1 MQKYKITHILLY
13 TVQVQAVI
21 GTKFQSVLEAYFGMP
36 FGGED
41 NHGHLMCTM
50 VGVNQRLKGG
60 CEEPG
65 NVGFLHFLKF
75 GKDLLTSTTILILYG
90 GHNKPQ

>member
-1 MQKYKITHILLY
+1 
-13 TVQVQAVI
+13 
-21 GTKFQSVLEAYFGMP
+21 MP

-41 NHGHLMCTM
+41 NHGHLVRTM

-65 NVGFLHFLKF
+65 SVGFLHFLKF
-75 GKDLLTSTTILILYG
+75 GKGLLTSTIILISYG
-90 GHNKPQ
+90 GHNKPQKANYQRNTVYPNTTSPV